1 MADYYPLL
9 ARALEA
15 MPDRSPALRKA
26 VYERARS
33 ALISQLRSLDPPLS
47 DADIDLEAR
56 ALEAAIVR
64 LEAERA
70 PPEPIPE
77 PAPEPPPP
85 PPVDSWQDLPESVPG
100 APEPE
105 PLRIPP
111 RAPEPFLPPAPPPDL
126 GPTPLLPP
134 EAPVAAPLIPIQARK
149 GREETPFVDPA
160 DALLMPPEPAP
171 SEPGA
176 DETTSEAGGGRQRP
190 RIDVVAPPAGR
201 SRLVRNIVVGAVLF
215 TVIGLIAVAAFLLRD
230 KPADLHPIAAE
241 QPETAPSGAESKY
254 ADRIG
259 GDPAAPLPR
268 ATQPNV
274 STPSSAQPSTATPSA
289 APADLTVAQR
299 AVFYEENTSA
309 ANAPPT
315 VVQGRV
321 QWRLETVNGER
332 GQPLETVVRANADFP
347 DAGITLTMTIN
358 RNRDTT
364 LPASHTIELA
374 FTTDGLAGGPK
385 RAVQD
390 IGLLQAKEEE
400 NARGSPV
407 SGLPVRVR
415 ENLFL
420 IGLSSLRNDIE
431 RNTDLLLHRNWLE
444 LAIKF
449 NTGSRAIINLEKG
462 TAGAQVMEKAFAQWQ

>member
-15 MPDRSPALRKA
+15 MPDRSPTLRKA

-33 ALISQLRSLDPPLS
+33 ALIGQLRSLDPPLS

-56 ALEAAIVR
+56 ALEVAIER
-64 LEAERA
+64 LETDYA
-70 PPEPIPE
+70 PS
-77 PAPEPPPP
+77 APPPP
-85 PPVDSWQDLPESVPG
+85 PEPTAPAPADTWQDLPESIPD

-105 PLRIPP
+105 PLRVAS
-111 RAPEPFLPPAPPPDL
+111 RASEPFLPPAPPPDL
-126 GPTPLLPP
+126 GRTPFMPP
-134 EAPVAAPLIPIQARK
+134 ESQAPAPIIPIQARK
-149 GREETPFVDPA
+149 GREPAPPSDSAETPPTA
-160 DALLMPPEPAP
+160 PEPAP
-171 SEPGA
+171 PEPETDDLAAESGA
-176 DETTSEAGGGRQRP
+176 GRQRP
-190 RIDVVAPPAGR
+190 RIDVVAPSAGR
-201 SRLVRNIVVGAVLF
+201 SRLLRNIVVGAVLF

-230 KPADLHPIAAE
+230 KPADLQPIASE
-241 QPETAPSGAESKY
+241 QQDTAPGGAESKY

-259 GDPAAPLPR
+259 GDPAPAASPARPAPSN
-268 ATQPNV
+268 A
-274 STPSSAQPSTATPSA
+274 SPSPAQPSAG
-289 APADLTVAQR
+289 PADLAVAQR

-309 ANAPPT
+309 ANADPT

-332 GQPLETVVRANADFP
+332 GQPLETVVRANLDFP
-347 DAGITLTMTIN
+347 DAGIALTMTIN
-358 RNRDTT
+358 RNRDAT

-374 FTTDGLAGGPK
+374 FTTEGAPGSA
-385 RAVQD
+385 RRTVQD

-431 RNTDLLLHRNWLE
+431 RNTDLLLHRNWFE
-444 LAIKF
+444 LAVKLS
-449 NTGSRAIINLEKG
+449 TGSRAILTFEKG
-462 TAGAQVMEKAFAQWQ
+462 GSGAQVMEKAFAQWQ

>member
-33 ALISQLRSLDPPLS
+33 ALIGQLRSLDPPLS

-56 ALEAAIVR
+56 ALETAIVR
-64 LEAERA
+64 LEAEYA
-70 PPEPIPE
+70 PPVPAPE
-77 PAPEPPPP
+77 PVPEPPPP
-85 PPVDSWQDLPESVPG
+85 ADSWQNLPESVPG
-100 APEPE
+100 APESE

-126 GPTPLLPP
+126 GPTPFMPP
-134 EAPVAAPLIPIQARK
+134 PAQAPAPIIPIQARK
-149 GREETPFVDPA
+149 GREGAPLADPA
-160 DALLMPPEPAP
+160 EALLMPPEPAP
-171 SEPGA
+171 TEPGA
-176 DETTSEAGGGRQRP
+176 DDAMAETGGGRQRP
-190 RIDVVAPPAGR
+190 RIDVVTPPAGR

-230 KPADLHPIAAE
+230 KPADLHPVASE
-241 QPETAPSGAESKY
+241 QQEAAPSGAESKY

-268 ATQPNV
+268 ATQPNA
-274 STPSSAQPSTATPSA
+274 TAPNAAPPSQTQPGAT
-289 APADLTVAQR
+289 PADLAVAQR
-299 AVFYEENTSA
+299 AVLYEENTTA

-358 RNRDTT
+358 RNRDAT

-374 FTTDGLAGGPK
+374 FTTDGPPGSPK
-385 RAVQD
+385 RTVQD